1 MRSLAII
8 ATTAIAIATAAPAF
22 AEPTQMWELDGLK
35 NPESALPDL
44 TSAVIFVSNVDG
56 SPVEKDGK
64 GAISKV
70 SFDGKLVEAEWI
82 SGLNAPKG
90 MAALDRKLY
99 VADIDELIEID
110 IKEGKITNRYPA
122 KDAKFLNDVAASSVG
137 HVYVSDMVTNKI
149 WRLADGKFEVWLEDE
164 KLLNPNGLTVLG
176 EKLIVASWGK
186 MDGEG
191 FSTSIPGHLLEVSIP
206 DKSIT
211 ALSEGKPI
219 GNLDGLEATD
229 EMHFLVTDWMS
240 GGLFRANTETGE
252 TKKILPLG
260 PGSAD
265 IGYLRATRTIFIPM
279 MNDGKL
285 LAYKLDK

>member
-8 ATTAIAIATAAPAF
+8 ATTAIAIATAAPAS
-22 AEPTQMWELDGLK
+22 AEPAKMWELDGLK

-44 TSAVIFVSNVDG
+44 TSGVIFVSNVDG
-56 SPVEKDGK
+56 TPLEKDGK
-64 GAISKV
+64 GSISKV
-70 SFDGKLVEAEWI
+70 SFDGKMTEAEWI
-82 SGLNAPKG
+82 TGLNAPKG
-90 MAALDRKLY
+90 MAVLNRKLY
-99 VADIDELIEID
+99 VTDIDQLIEID

-122 KDAKFLNDVAASSVG
+122 ADAKFLNDIAASSVG
-137 HVYVSDMVTNKI
+137 HLYVSDMLTNKI
-149 WRLADGKFEVWLEDE
+149 WRFADGKFEVWLEDD
-164 KLLNPNGLTVLG
+164 KLINPNGLTVLG
-176 EKLIVASWGK
+176 ETLIVASWGK

-191 FSTSIPGHLLEVSIP
+191 FATSVPGHLLEVSIP

-211 ALSEGKPI
+211 SLNDGKPI

-229 EMHFLVTDWMS
+229 ERHFLITDWLA

-252 TKKILPLG
+252 TKKILPLA

-265 IGYLRATRTIFIPM
+265 FGYLRATRTVFIPM

-285 LAYKLDK
+285 LAYKLEK